1 MNLDI
6 ETYAALKK
14 ELARKD
20 ELLLEALPFVED
32 SADSP
37 VYRDGVRPAI
47 RGLAKR
53 IKAEV
58 EKKV

>member
-6 ETYAALKK
+6 ETYATLRK

-32 SADSP
+32 SVDSP
-37 VYRDGVRPAI
+37 TYRDSVRPAI